1 MKFVTDG
8 MLGKLTRW
16 LRILG
21 HDVEYTGSMN
31 DQDLIRKAK
40 KERRILLTRDV
51 ELFRQAIA
59 KRAEAYLIENPN
71 QTANLASLAKRFKF
85 KLEVDVT
92 ASRCPKCNGRIK
104 VASKSKISK
113 SIPATTS
120 SNYDKFWQCQNCG
133 QIYWHGAH
141 WQRID
146 ITLEE
151 ARKTL
156 AEQRHKSTSQ
166 S

>member
-1 MKFVTDG
+1 MRFLADG

-31 DQDLIRKAK
+31 DQELIKKAK

-51 ELFRQAIA
+51 ELFKQAAA
-59 KRAEAYLIENPN
+59 KGAAAYLIENPN

-85 KLEVDVT
+85 RLEVDAK
-92 ASRCPKCNGRIK
+92 ASRCPKCNGKIY
-104 VASKSKISK
+104 ATSKSRILKT
-113 SIPATTS
+113 IPAATS
-120 SNYDKFWQCQNCG
+120 SNYDEFWQCQNCG
-133 QIYWHGAH
+133 QIYWHGTH
-141 WQRID
+141 WQKID
-146 ITLEE
+146 TALYE
-151 ARKTL
+151 ARKAL
-156 AEQRHKSTSQ
+156 LEQSHKSMSQ

>member
-1 MKFVTDG
+1 MKFLADG

-21 HDVEYTGSMN
+21 HDVEYTGAMN
-31 DQDLIRKAK
+31 DQELIRKAK
-40 KERRILLTRDV
+40 KESRILLTRDV
-51 ELFRQAIA
+51 ELFKQAIA
-59 KRAEAYLIENPN
+59 KSVETYLTENPN

-85 KLEVDVT
+85 KLEVDAT

-104 VASKSKISK
+104 VTSKSIISK
-113 SIPATTS
+113 SVPSTTS
-120 SNYDKFWQCQNCG
+120 SNYDEFWQCQNCG
-133 QIYWHGAH
+133 QIYWHGTH

-146 ITLEE
+146 ETLEE

-156 AEQRHKSTSQ
+156 TERRKSVS
-166 S
+166 